1 MLWGC
6 IHTFFQRARLLASSS
21 LFISAYGTENCRE
34 CPFWL
39 GLQAEKLHEGHSKEH
54 SAAIP
59 LAGAVRK
66 DILPP

>member
-1 MLWGC
+1 
-6 IHTFFQRARLLASSS
+6 LASSS

-66 DILPP
+66 DFTSIVGSCRVGCVV